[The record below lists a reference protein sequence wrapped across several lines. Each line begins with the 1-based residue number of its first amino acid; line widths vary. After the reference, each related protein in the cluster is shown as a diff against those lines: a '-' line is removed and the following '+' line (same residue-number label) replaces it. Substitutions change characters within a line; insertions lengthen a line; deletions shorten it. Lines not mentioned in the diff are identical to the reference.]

1 MNKMVLFLL
10 LLSVI
15 SLILGVLLTLNGN
28 PYGKF
33 LSTAHKLCS
42 FLSGVFFC
50 IIGYNNF
57 SQNGIS
63 FPALLLSILTLL
75 FFTISVVTGSILIS
89 DQTIRQKVI
98 LVHRVT
104 SFAAYFLGLLSFY
117 LLNLL

>member
-1 MNKMVLFLL
+1 MIIVIL
-10 LLSVI
+10 LLSVL
-15 SLILGVLLTLNGN
+15 SLIFGVLLTLKGN

-63 FPALLLSILTLL
+63 FPALLLSILAFL
-75 FFTISVVTGSILIS
+75 FFIISVVSGSILIS
-89 DQTIRQKVI
+89 DQNIRQKVI
-98 LVHRVT
+98 LVHRVN

-117 LLNLL
+117 LLKLL